1 MRFEKLMTTLCY
13 ARVWYTA
20 DHCASCY
27 ALTHRLMQ
35 MPDHLAVLRV
45 ALPTPVYI

>member
-13 ARVWYTA
+13 AIGCGTLLITVLA
-20 DHCASCY
+20 GSCY

-35 MPDHLAVLRV
+35 MPDHLV
-45 ALPTPVYI
+45 APL